1 MGSKILRSRILWILT
16 LAVFV
21 LLVRDSI
28 ANRRAV
34 RNEIETLRMRRDY
47 YLERIREDSTVI
59 EKLRDDDFLEQYAR
73 EHFLMRRDDETVYVL
88 ERPVVLED

>member
-1 MGSKILRSRILWILT
+1 LWILT

>member
-1 MGSKILRSRILWILT
+1 MWIIT

-34 RNEIETLRMRRDY
+34 RDEIGTLRMRRDY

-88 ERPVVLED
+88 ERPVVISEE